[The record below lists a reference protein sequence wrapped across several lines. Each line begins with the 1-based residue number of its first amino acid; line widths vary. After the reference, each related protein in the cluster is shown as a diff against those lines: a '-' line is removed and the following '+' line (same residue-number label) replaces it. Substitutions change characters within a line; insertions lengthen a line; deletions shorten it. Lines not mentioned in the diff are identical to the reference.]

1 MKKYIPIEFKNKDT
15 GEVFPSEQIITKYE
29 FVEDNKPTYKSIKQ
43 SNNFMNEN
51 LGYYFHLLYGD
62 ILRLN
67 LEPQMLVRF
76 LKLCSYLNYE
86 NILVTGETK
95 GQKKVTEKDLEVILN
110 LKKRETINT
119 KNYLVS
125 NDLISIENDLIKIKD
140 KFIKRGKLK
149 GNIKSMEVTRIF
161 NNGIKEL
168 YDNVKPIQHKKLATF
183 IKLLP
188 YINIKYN
195 VICENPL
202 EENIE
207 LIKPLTWTELGR
219 RIGVSEATAKRLRTE
234 LWNLKIDNSVTIGEF
249 STFSCGKA
257 IVVNPSVYYKG
268 NDIDIDRLKGIVNLF
283 KLQK

>member
-1 MKKYIPIEFKNKDT
+1 MKKFKPVQFINKET
-15 GEVFPSEQIITKYE
+15 GEVFTSEQIITKFE
-29 FVEDNKPTYKSIKQ
+29 VVPDNKASYQDFKI
-43 SNNFMNEN
+43 SNIFMNES

-62 ILRLN
+62 ILSLN
-67 LEPQMLVRF
+67 LEPQMLIRF

-86 NILVTGETK
+86 NVLVTGVTR
-95 GQKKVTEKDLEVILN
+95 GQKKITEKDLEVILN
-110 LKKRETINT
+110 LKKREAINT

-125 NDLISIENDLIKIKD
+125 NNLISIDDDLIEIKT
-140 KFIKRGKLK
+140 KFIKRGELN
-149 GNIKSMEVTRIF
+149 GDIKSMEVTRIF

-183 IKLLP
+183 IKILP
-188 YINIKYN
+188 YISIKYN

-202 EENIE
+202 EEDIT

-219 RIGVSEATAKRLRTE
+219 RIGLSEATAKRLRSE
-234 LWNLKIDNSVTIGEF
+234 LWNFKIDNSVTIGEF
-249 STFSCGKA
+249 STLSCGKA

-268 NDIDIDRLKGIVNLF
+268 NDMDSLKGIINLF